1 MSISKLQ
8 TFVHNTLATYSLGA
22 YRALVSGYK
31 AASQVLVDPDWL
43 GSPVRA
49 RTVESPILDI
59 VPKVGTPMAVVCQDA
74 APSFPLA
81 VGQIKEEGASEDMTA
96 WVRADLNDAPNDI
109 QVGGDGVTYL
119 GTSANPDTPATGK
132 SGVATEDTLARAAV
146 VSAVNTASSAIDAV
160 VIESLPTGLG
170 GADYTTTKV
179 ALLAIQA
186 ALDLIISSDSFSS
199 SVTAST

>member
-81 VGQIKEEGASEDMTA
+81 VGQIKEEGASEAMTA

-109 QVGGDGVTYL
+109 QVGGDGMTYL
-119 GTSANPDTPATGK
+119 GTLADPDVPATGK
-132 SGVATEDTLARAAV
+132 SGVATKDGLNRALISTPGTGLQDTMD
-146 VSAVNTASSAIDAV
+146 SAVAAAGTA
-160 VIESLPTGLG
+160 PNN
-170 GADYTTTKV
+170 K
-179 ALLAIQA
+179 LAIQA
-186 ALDLIISSDSFSS
+186 IANLVNAILADDSFSS